1 MECRREF
8 RGKEIIA
15 KIERLEHG
23 ICVLLTGGDLYHVG
37 AVSVADTEDGVHTI
51 VLPGHK
57 DQYIGEVWA
66 GKLCEKTRMPVSVTA
81 GIHYDQITKA
91 EIEQI
96 QTLAQEMLD
105 EVMEELQDVKKES
118 K

>member
-15 KIERLEHG
+15 KTERLEHG
-23 ICVLLTGGDLYHVG
+23 ISVLLTGGDLPHVG
-37 AVSVADTEDGVHTI
+37 AVSVADPKDGVRTI

-57 DQYIGEVWA
+57 DQYIGEVWTRQ
-66 GKLCEKTRMPVSVTA
+66 LCEKTRMPVSVTA

-91 EIEQI
+91 EIEEI
-96 QTLAQEMLD
+96 QALAQEMLE
-105 EVMEELQDVKKES
+105 EVLGS
-118 K
+118 L

>member
-15 KIERLEHG
+15 KIEPLEHG
-23 ICVLLTGGDLYHVG
+23 ISVLLTGGDLPHVG
-37 AVSVADTEDGVHTI
+37 AVSVADPQDGVHTI
-51 VLPGHK
+51 ALCGHK

-66 GKLCEKTRMPVSVTA
+66 RELCEKTKLPVSVTA

-91 EIEQI
+91 EIEEI
-96 QTLAQEMLD
+96 QALAQEMLE
-105 EVMEELQDVKKES
+105 EVLEALHG
-118 K
+118 